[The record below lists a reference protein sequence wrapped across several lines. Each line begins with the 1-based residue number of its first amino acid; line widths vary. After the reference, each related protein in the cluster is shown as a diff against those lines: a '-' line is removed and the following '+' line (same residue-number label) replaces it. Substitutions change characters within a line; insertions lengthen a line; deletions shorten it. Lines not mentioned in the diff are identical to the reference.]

1 MAGPATSEPRGWR
14 MVGGQGGRVMTW
26 RGVAWGDVARRG
38 EAWRGVAGRL
48 VRIARRAGME
58 RLEGRLAL
66 TLDGGTRLAAGSARA
81 ARR

>member
-1 MAGPATSEPRGWR
+1 

-38 EAWRGVAGRL
+38 EAWRGVAWRGVAGRL